1 MMRNRHL
8 SLFSAICLVSICFT
22 PLIWPTTAFSLSYDY
37 AVEGAD
43 GSLVQAGL
51 EAFGTLGGDRLTSDS
66 VNLKASIDFSTYE
79 YTGAA
84 ITPEVSVFAVDGSVL
99 VNGIN
104 YEVLYSN
111 NVAPGCAAISV
122 NGLGDY
128 SGISAQLSF
137 RIVRSSDN
145 SIALPGSWA
154 YQNGKWWWRYEDGGW
169 PSNCFLTI
177 GGAEYYFDSEG
188 YAATGWRYLSDGWH
202 LFSGSCAHLKGWAAS
217 GSHWFYLDETSGLM
231 KTGWVLVNHNWYYL
245 DLSGAMQTGWL
256 FLDNTWYWLEPS
268 GLMATGFKLVN
279 GALYHF
285 SQSGSMSTGWFVD
298 DGTWYCANA
307 TGAIRAGW
315 FYYGS
320 NWYWLDPNNN
330 GAMLL
335 GFQTVNGSIYY
346 LDPDSGGALECN
358 AWIFSQDGS
367 AYYACGSGA
376 IVLTGVKDSVGAIKL
391 NDAEGKPMVGWY
403 WSSAAQ
409 TWFYTDSDGVLQH
422 GWQLIGE
429 RWYHLDNESGV
440 MNTGWFRDADRLWYY
455 LMSSGQMATGWNSID
470 NGEYFFNAAGAWV
483 EPERSAHTSSQSQ
496 IVGRCYN
503 VPSPGVG
510 LCSEWVSEVFYPV
523 LGSYPNGDACDMFW
537 NWCHSRDISQLKVGM
552 IVAVPTHTHTNAG
565 ARWGHI
571 AIYVGNGMVMDN
583 IGYIRTTSLAWWLNY
598 YHTTATPQWGW
609 VLNTPLS
616 LIHI

>member
-245 DLSGAMQTGWL
+245 DLSDAMQTGWL

-455 LMSSGQMATGWNSID
+455 LMASGQMATGWNSID

-609 VLNTPLS
+609 VLNTPLE
-616 LIHI
+616 

>member
-298 DGTWYCANA
+298 DGTWYCADA

-315 FYYGS
+315 FFYGS

-376 IVLTGVKDSVGAIKL
+376 IVLTGVKDSAGAIKL

-609 VLNTPLS
+609 VLNTPLE
-616 LIHI
+616 

>member
-523 LGSYPNGDACDMFW
+523 LGSYLNGDACDMFW

-609 VLNTPLS
+609 VLNTPLE
-616 LIHI
+616 

>member
-188 YAATGWRYLSDGWH
+188 YAASGWRYLSDGWH

-609 VLNTPLS
+609 VLNTPLE
-616 LIHI
+616 

>member
-455 LMSSGQMATGWNSID
+455 LMASGQMATGWNSID
-470 NGEYFFNAAGAWV
+470 NGEYFFNTAGAWV

-609 VLNTPLS
+609 VLNTPLE
-616 LIHI
+616 

>member
-376 IVLTGVKDSVGAIKL
+376 IVLTGVKDSVSAIKL

-609 VLNTPLS
+609 VLNTPLE
-616 LIHI
+616 

>member
-455 LMSSGQMATGWNSID
+455 LMASGQMVTGWNSID
-470 NGEYFFNAAGAWV
+470 NGEYFFNTAGAWV

-598 YHTTATPQWGW
+598 YHTTATSQWGW
-609 VLNTPLS
+609 VLNTPLE
-616 LIHI
+616 

>member
-298 DGTWYCANA
+298 DGTWYCVNA

-609 VLNTPLS
+609 VLNTPLE
-616 LIHI
+616 

>member
-256 FLDNTWYWLEPS
+256 FLDDTWYWLEPS

-609 VLNTPLS
+609 VLNTPLE
-616 LIHI
+616 

>member
-298 DGTWYCANA
+298 DGTWYCADA

-483 EPERSAHTSSQSQ
+483 EPEHSAHTSSQSQ

-609 VLNTPLS
+609 VLNTPLE
-616 LIHI
+616 

>member
-43 GSLVQAGL
+43 GFLVQAGQ

-391 NDAEGKPMVGWY
+391 NDAEGKPILGWY

-609 VLNTPLS
+609 VLNTPLE
-616 LIHI
+616 

>member
-51 EAFGTLGGDRLTSDS
+51 EAFGTLGGDRLTSDF

-609 VLNTPLS
+609 VLNTPLE
-616 LIHI
+616 

>member
-177 GGAEYYFDSEG
+177 GEAEYYFDSEG

-609 VLNTPLS
+609 VLNTPLE
-616 LIHI
+616 

>member
-51 EAFGTLGGDRLTSDS
+51 EAFGTLGGDRMTSDS

-609 VLNTPLS
+609 VLNTPLE
-616 LIHI
+616 

>member
-256 FLDNTWYWLEPS
+256 FLDYTWYWLEPS

-358 AWIFSQDGS
+358 AWILSQDGS

-409 TWFYTDSDGVLQH
+409 TWFYTDPDGVLQR
-422 GWQLIGE
+422 GWQLIGGK
-429 RWYHLDNESGV
+429 WYHLDNESGV
-440 MNTGWFRDADRLWYY
+440 MNTGWFRDDDGLWYY

-483 EPERSAHTSSQSQ
+483 DPERSACTSFQSQ
-496 IVGRCYN
+496 IVSRCYN

-598 YHTTATPQWGW
+598 YHTTATPLWGW
-609 VLNTPLS
+609 VLNTPLE
-616 LIHI
+616 

>member
-298 DGTWYCANA
+298 DGTWHCANA

-609 VLNTPLS
+609 VLNTPLE
-616 LIHI
+616 

>member
-367 AYYACGSGA
+367 AYYACGIGA

-609 VLNTPLS
+609 VLNTPLE
-616 LIHI
+616 

>member
-137 RIVRSSDN
+137 RIVCSSDN

-231 KTGWVLVNHNWYYL
+231 KTGWVLANHNWYYL

-455 LMSSGQMATGWNSID
+455 LMASGQMATGWNSID

-609 VLNTPLS
+609 VLNTPLE
-616 LIHI
+616 

>member
-66 VNLKASIDFSTYE
+66 VNLKASIVFSTYE

-609 VLNTPLS
+609 VLNTPLE
-616 LIHI
+616 

>member
-43 GSLVQAGL
+43 GSLVQAGQ

-66 VNLKASIDFSTYE
+66 VNLKAAIDFSTYE

-391 NDAEGKPMVGWY
+391 NDAEGKPILGWY

-409 TWFYTDSDGVLQH
+409 AWFYTDSDGVLQH

-609 VLNTPLS
+609 VLNTPLE
-616 LIHI
+616 

>member
-483 EPERSAHTSSQSQ
+483 EPERSAHTSFQSQ

-609 VLNTPLS
+609 VLNTPLE
-616 LIHI
+616 

>member
-111 NVAPGCAAISV
+111 NVVPGCAAISV

-455 LMSSGQMATGWNSID
+455 LMASGQMATGWNSID

-609 VLNTPLS
+609 VLNTPLE
-616 LIHI
+616 

>member
-455 LMSSGQMATGWNSID
+455 LMASGQMATGWNSID

-523 LGSYPNGDACDMFW
+523 LGSYSNGDACDMFW

-609 VLNTPLS
+609 VLNTPLE
-616 LIHI
+616 

>member
-440 MNTGWFRDADRLWYY
+440 MNTGWFRDADKLWYY
-455 LMSSGQMATGWNSID
+455 LMASGQMATGWNSID

-552 IVAVPTHTHTNAG
+552 IVAVPTHMHTNAG

-609 VLNTPLS
+609 VLNTPLE
-616 LIHI
+616 

>member
-84 ITPEVSVFAVDGSVL
+84 ITPEVSVFAIDGSVL

-177 GGAEYYFDSEG
+177 GGADYYFDSEG

-609 VLNTPLS
+609 VLNTPLE
-616 LIHI
+616 

>member
-565 ARWGHI
+565 ARWEHI

-609 VLNTPLS
+609 VLNTPLE
-616 LIHI
+616 

>member
-8 SLFSAICLVSICFT
+8 SLFSSICLVSICFT

-609 VLNTPLS
+609 VLNTPLE
-616 LIHI
+616 

>member
-440 MNTGWFRDADRLWYY
+440 MNTGWFCDADRLWYY
-455 LMSSGQMATGWNSID
+455 LMASGQMATGWNSID

-609 VLNTPLS
+609 VLNTPLE
-616 LIHI
+616 

>member
-470 NGEYFFNAAGAWV
+470 NGEYFFNADGAWV

-609 VLNTPLS
+609 VLNTPLE
-616 LIHI
+616 

>member
-346 LDPDSGGALECN
+346 LAPDSGGALECN

-609 VLNTPLS
+609 VLNTPLE
-616 LIHI
+616 

>member
-111 NVAPGCAAISV
+111 NVAPGCAAICV

-609 VLNTPLS
+609 VLNTPLE
-616 LIHI
+616 

>member
-320 NWYWLDPNNN
+320 NWYWLDPKDN

-609 VLNTPLS
+609 VLNTPLE
-616 LIHI
+616 

>member
-367 AYYACGSGA
+367 AYYACGSEA

-609 VLNTPLS
+609 VLNTPLE
-616 LIHI
+616 

>member
-99 VNGIN
+99 ANGIN

-609 VLNTPLS
+609 VLNTPLE
-616 LIHI
+616 

>member
-8 SLFSAICLVSICFT
+8 SLFGAICLVSICFT

-609 VLNTPLS
+609 VLNTPLE
-616 LIHI
+616 

>member
-8 SLFSAICLVSICFT
+8 SLFSAICLVLICFT

-537 NWCHSRDISQLKVGM
+537 NWCHSRDVSQLKVGM

-609 VLNTPLS
+609 VLNTPLE
-616 LIHI
+616 

>member
-455 LMSSGQMATGWNSID
+455 LMASGQMATGWNSID

-552 IVAVPTHTHTNAG
+552 IVAVPIHTHTNAG

-609 VLNTPLS
+609 VLNTPLE
-616 LIHI
+616 

>member
-523 LGSYPNGDACDMFW
+523 LGSYSNGDACDMFW

-609 VLNTPLS
+609 VLNTPLE
-616 LIHI
+616 